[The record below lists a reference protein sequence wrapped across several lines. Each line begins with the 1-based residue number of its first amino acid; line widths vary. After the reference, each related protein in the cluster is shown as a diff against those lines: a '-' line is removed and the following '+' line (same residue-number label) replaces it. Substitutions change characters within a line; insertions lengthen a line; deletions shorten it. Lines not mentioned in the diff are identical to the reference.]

1 MMSSYTL
8 PDLPYDFSALEPH
21 ISGKIMEIHHQK
33 HHANYVSGAN
43 VALEK
48 LEAARQKE
56 DFAQIA
62 SLEKSL
68 AFNVSGHV
76 LHSIFWKNMAPKSG
90 GKPSGELAQAI
101 ERDFGGFEKFKK
113 QLNAVAGSIMGSGW
127 AALVWDPLS
136 EQLLIEQIYDHQSN
150 LVQASTPLL
159 VLDAWE
165 HAYYLQYQ
173 NKKADFFEAVWN
185 VWNWEDVAQ
194 RFDEVQG

>member
-1 MMSSYTL
+1 MSSYTL